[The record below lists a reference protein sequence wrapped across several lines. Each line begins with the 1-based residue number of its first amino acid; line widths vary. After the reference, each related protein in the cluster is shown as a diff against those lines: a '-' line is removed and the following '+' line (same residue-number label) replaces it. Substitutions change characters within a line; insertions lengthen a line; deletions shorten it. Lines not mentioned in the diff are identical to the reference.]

1 MAAELSEPDKNWSV
15 LALDRGSPR
24 NSAQNDTWDE
34 DLSSV
39 HDPNYFSAAQDYL
52 LGRLVRNPRY
62 YSTGETVMIN
72 GMIAVAPYHYC
83 YYLPLS
89 LTGISEE
96 DCLMWHGQDGSV
108 DVAPPLFNH
117 LA

>member
-1 MAAELSEPDKNWSV
+1 
-15 LALDRGSPR
+15 LDRGSPR

-72 GMIAVAPYHYC
+72 GMIAVAPC
-83 YYLPLS
+83 RYLLDQ
-89 LTGISEE
+89 L
-96 DCLMWHGQDGSV
+96 
-108 DVAPPLFNH
+108 
-117 LA
+117 